1 MVIKTPLLKICGL
14 TRSVDVELV
23 DNVAD
28 FAGFIVDELLVSPR
42 KIDPKLAKD
51 LASILT
57 NAKAVFVYGKID
69 PKIAIET
76 SRKFD
81 IRILQ
86 YHADINPSLIEYARS
101 HDIEIAPVINYK
113 ENMNNEILNKF
124 LEYSYYRPIYILV
137 DSDKSSN
144 LKYEHGLKL
153 PLKTLNQILNLN
165 KVGIAGGI
173 TPENI
178 SYVIRFHP
186 YLIDVSSGVENAPG
200 IKSVEKIM
208 RIVEVIKS
216 ERI

>member
-1 MVIKTPLLKICGL
+1 MVVRAPLLKICGL
-14 TRSVDVELV
+14 TRNIDVELV
-23 DNVAD
+23 DKIAD

-42 KIDPKLAKD
+42 KIDPKIAKA
-51 LASILT
+51 LASTLT

-76 SRKFD
+76 SRKLD

-101 HDIEIAPVINYK
+101 YGIEIAPVINYK
-113 ENMNNEILNKF
+113 ENMNDEILNKF
-124 LEYSYYRPIYILV
+124 FEYSYYKPIYILI
-137 DSDKSSN
+137 DSDKNSN

-153 PLKTLNQILNLN
+153 PLKALNQILNVN
-165 KVGIAGGI
+165 NVGIAGGI

-186 YLIDVSSGVENAPG
+186 YLVDVSSGVEDAPG

-208 RIVEVIKS
+208 RIIEVIKS

>member
-1 MVIKTPLLKICGL
+1 MVVRAPLLKICGL
-14 TRSVDVELV
+14 TRNIDVELV
-23 DNVAD
+23 DKIAD

-42 KIDPKLAKD
+42 KIDPKIAKA
-51 LASILT
+51 LASTLT

-76 SRKFD
+76 SRKLD

-101 HDIEIAPVINYK
+101 HGIEIAPVINYK
-113 ENMNNEILNKF
+113 ENDEILNKF
-124 LEYSYYRPIYILV
+124 FEYSYYKPIYILI
-137 DSDKSSN
+137 DSDKNSN

-153 PLKTLNQILNLN
+153 PLKALNQILNVN
-165 KVGIAGGI
+165 NVGIAGGI

-186 YLIDVSSGVENAPG
+186 YLVDVSSGVEDAPG

-208 RIVEVIKS
+208 RIIEVIKS